1 MSPDSMSLLA
11 DVVIVPRSGYTNRL
25 QAIASAA
32 LLARAYGAKLHVCWE
47 SQPVAPAPPVAI
59 FDSGFVERTFMSPET
74 FLDSFGIESSR
85 VPPYLTVNPGLIS
98 LAGLD
103 RGEQLFMP
111 ELVAALARLNQPTT
125 VIISAGG
132 NYSVESP
139 GIALDQ
145 RGQWYRECAF
155 AEPIMLASQSLIEA
169 ESPYIG
175 VHLRYTDRAHETP
188 LARDVL
194 AAVTKQVEITGLT
207 SVFIASDTVQ
217 HRDKWVAILAKKGLH
232 PWTAQIATLDRTQ
245 QSAGTEAMIDW
256 RILGNAQTSV
266 YFAASSFGQE
276 AAVMAG
282 STETSIALP
291 GHPLQRLRAR
301 ASDVMSAAI
310 HYPRNHWFR

>member
-1 MSPDSMSLLA
+1 MSLLT

-25 QAIASAA
+25 QAIASAS
-32 LLARAYGAKLHVCWE
+32 LLARAYDAEFHVCWE
-47 SQPVAPAPPVAI
+47 SQPVAPATPITI
-59 FDSGFVERTFMSPET
+59 FGSGFVERTFMSPER
-74 FLDSFGIESSR
+74 FRESFGFQPSS
-85 VPPYLTVNPGLIS
+85 VPPYLSVNPGLIS

-103 RGEQLFMP
+103 QGEQAFMP
-111 ELVAALARLNQPTT
+111 ELEAALADLDQLTT

-132 NYSVESP
+132 NYSVDSP
-139 GIALDQ
+139 VVARDQ
-145 RGQWYRECAF
+145 RGQWYRECEF
-155 AEPIMLASQSLIEA
+155 AEPIMLASQSLIETK
-169 ESPYIG
+169 SPYIG
-175 VHLRYTDRAHETP
+175 LHLRYTDRAHETP
-188 LARDVL
+188 LTRDVL
-194 AAVTKQVEITGLT
+194 AATIKQVEITELT

-217 HRDKWVAILAKKGLH
+217 HRDKWVAILSKEGLH
-232 PWTAQIATLDRTQ
+232 PWTAQISTRDRSL

-282 STETSIALP
+282 SPYASIALP

-301 ASDVMSAAI
+301 ASDVVSAAI

>member
-1 MSPDSMSLLA
+1 MSLLT

-32 LLARAYGAKLHVCWE
+32 LLARAYGSEFRVCWE

-59 FDSGFVERTFMSPET
+59 FDSSFVERTFMSPET

-103 RGEQLFMP
+103 RGEQVFMP
-111 ELVAALARLNQPTT
+111 ELVAAIADLDQPTT
-125 VIISAGG
+125 VMISAGG

-155 AEPIMLASQSLIEA
+155 AEPIMLASQSLIET

-194 AAVTKQVEITGLT
+194 AAITKQVEITGLT

-217 HRDKWVAILAKKGLH
+217 HRNKWVAILTKKGLH
-232 PWTAQIATLDRTQ
+232 PWTAQIATLDRSQ
-245 QSAGTEAMIDW
+245 QSAGAEAMIDW

-291 GHPLQRLRAR
+291 GHPFQRLRAR